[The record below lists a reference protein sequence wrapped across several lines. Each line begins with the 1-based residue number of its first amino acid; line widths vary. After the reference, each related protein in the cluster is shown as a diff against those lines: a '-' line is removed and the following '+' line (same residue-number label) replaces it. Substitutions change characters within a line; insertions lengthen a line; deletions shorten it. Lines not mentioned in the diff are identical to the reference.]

1 LVHYNIH
8 HIKEYIIMFR
18 SSKLFLVVLIVLI
31 FATAAFAFAASNTM
45 PADTYAGEGLSD
57 TLPYNVGTPVYTLN
71 AGNPSNIDEVTFT
84 LDAPATTVK
93 VKFDLNADYYDCA
106 YAVGTVTCDTTVGT
120 QLTVNDADQFEV
132 IAVQ

>member
-1 LVHYNIH
+1 ML
-8 HIKEYIIMFR
+8 R
-18 SSKLFLVVLIVLI
+18 SSRLFLAVLIVLI

-71 AGNPSNIDEVTFT
+71 AGNPSNIDKVTFT

-93 VKFDLNADYYDCA
+93 VKFDSTGLNFYTCS
-106 YAVGTVTCDTTVGT
+106 YAAGTVTCNTTVGT